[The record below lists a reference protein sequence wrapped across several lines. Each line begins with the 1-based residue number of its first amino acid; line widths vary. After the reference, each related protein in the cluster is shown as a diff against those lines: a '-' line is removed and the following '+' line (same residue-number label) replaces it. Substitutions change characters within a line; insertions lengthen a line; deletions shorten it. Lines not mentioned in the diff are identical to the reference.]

1 MHCTCLLLTQSGHEQ
16 ARARPFLN
24 AAVGCYDLRQ
34 SLGRNYRRRG
44 GLREFQHAIAL
55 AVVAGLGLGVVA
67 TRGLA
72 AQAKRTFYVVI
83 EVDEITDADGY
94 KAMTKLGPANI
105 VDVKHADGRYLARTD
120 NLTAL
125 DGAAPKRF
133 VMIAFDSM
141 DKANGLYQNTKEMT
155 AMRIKATKSRAFI
168 VEGL

>member
-1 MHCTCLLLTQSGHEQ
+1 M
-16 ARARPFLN
+16 RI
-24 AAVGCYDLRQ
+24 
-34 SLGRNYRRRG
+34 
-44 GLREFQHAIAL
+44 QHTIAL
-55 AVVAGLGLGVVA
+55 AVVFGLGLGVIA

-94 KAMTKLGPANI
+94 KAMMKIGPTNI
-105 VDVKHADGRYLARTD
+105 VEVKHADGRYLVRTD
-120 NLTAL
+120 NLVTL
-125 DGAAPKRF
+125 DGAPPKRF

-141 DKANGLYQNTKEMT
+141 ERANGFYQNTKEMT

>member
-1 MHCTCLLLTQSGHEQ
+1 MRIQRT
-16 ARARPFLN
+16 
-24 AAVGCYDLRQ
+24 
-34 SLGRNYRRRG
+34 
-44 GLREFQHAIAL
+44 IAL
-55 AVVAGLGLGVVA
+55 AVAVGLSLGVIA
-67 TRGLA
+67 TWSLA

-94 KAMTKLGPANI
+94 KAMTKMGPANI
-105 VDVKHADGRYLARTD
+105 VEVKHADGRYFVRTENLA
-120 NLTAL
+120 AL

-141 DKANGLYQNTKEMT
+141 EKANGFYQNTKEMT

>member
-1 MHCTCLLLTQSGHEQ
+1 MRIQRT
-16 ARARPFLN
+16 
-24 AAVGCYDLRQ
+24 
-34 SLGRNYRRRG
+34 
-44 GLREFQHAIAL
+44 IAL
-55 AVVAGLGLGVVA
+55 AVAVGLSLGVIA
-67 TRGLA
+67 TWSLA

-94 KAMTKLGPANI
+94 MTKMGPANI
-105 VDVKHADGRYLARTD
+105 VEVKHADGRYFVRTD
-120 NLTAL
+120 NLAAL

-141 DKANGLYQNTKEMT
+141 EKANGFYQNTKEMT

>member
-1 MHCTCLLLTQSGHEQ
+1 MRIQ
-16 ARARPFLN
+16 RI
-24 AAVGCYDLRQ
+24 
-34 SLGRNYRRRG
+34 
-44 GLREFQHAIAL
+44 IAL
-55 AVVAGLGLGVVA
+55 AVAVGLSLGVIA
-67 TRGLA
+67 TWSLA

-94 KAMTKLGPANI
+94 KAMTKMGPANI
-105 VDVKHADGRYLARTD
+105 VEVKHADGRYFVRTD
-120 NLTAL
+120 NIAAL

-141 DKANGLYQNTKEMT
+141 ERANGFYQTTKEMT

>member
-1 MHCTCLLLTQSGHEQ
+1 MHSGCCRLLRSSTEPRGATVGGVGSL
-16 ARARPFLN
+16 RLVPV
-24 AAVGCYDLRQ
+24 AVGWEKTMRI
-34 SLGRNYRRRG
+34 
-44 GLREFQHAIAL
+44 QHTIAL
-55 AVVAGLGLGVVA
+55 AVAVGLGVGVIA

-72 AQAKRTFYVVI
+72 VQAKRTFYVVI

-94 KAMTKLGPANI
+94 KAMTKIGPANI
-105 VDVKHADGRYLARTD
+105 VEVKHADGRYLARTD

-155 AMRIKATKSRAFI
+155 AMRIKSTKSRAFI